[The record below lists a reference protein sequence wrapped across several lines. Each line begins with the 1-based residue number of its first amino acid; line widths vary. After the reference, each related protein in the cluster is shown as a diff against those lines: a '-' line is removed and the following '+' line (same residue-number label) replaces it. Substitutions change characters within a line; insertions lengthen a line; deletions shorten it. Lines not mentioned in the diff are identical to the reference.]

1 MQLDGELDLATLSL
15 LDSAFA
21 AVTSTIEGDVVVDV
35 SQLDFVDHRSLRV
48 LDRHAEAYG
57 KRVVLRCAKP
67 IVARLIELGGVS
79 HVTVA
84 AA

>member
-21 AVTSTIEGDVVVDV
+21 AVTSTVEGDVIVDV
-35 SQLDFVDHRSLRV
+35 SQFEFVDHRSVRV
-48 LDRHAEAYG
+48 LDRHPETHG
-57 KRVVLRCAKP
+57 KRVALRSAKP

-79 HVTVA
+79 HVTATA
-84 AA
+84 A